1 MSLLAIHPFDNT
13 SNANAHT
20 NLVSIGAQH
29 SYFFYQQLNSNTKP
43 STCLQKPKQI
53 IPSIPRKHFKAPK
66 NSSLSPIRNQKV
78 MPKESITATKPT
90 ATKNPIKLIPKR
102 PYPLVTTFSSPA
114 SLQTTTQ
121 KRQRKVS
128 FDEKVVV
135 VCTIFDEDADLDQQ
149 QPTEVR
155 RHSTGETQPKSILV
169 IPPPS
174 YTTAS
179 NALILPPIKQK
190 ITRSLK
196 QFKNRLLF
204 V

>member
-1 MSLLAIHPFDNT
+1 
-13 SNANAHT
+13 
-20 NLVSIGAQH
+20 
-29 SYFFYQQLNSNTKP
+29 
-43 STCLQKPKQI
+43 
-53 IPSIPRKHFKAPK
+53 
-66 NSSLSPIRNQKV
+66 
-78 MPKESITATKPT
+78 MPKESITAKST
-90 ATKNPIKLIPKR
+90 ASKNPIKLIPKR

-114 SLQTTTQ
+114 SLQTTTK

-149 QPTEVR
+149 PTEIR

-174 YTTAS
+174 YTTTTS
-179 NALILPPIKQK
+179 NALTLPPITQK

>member
-1 MSLLAIHPFDNT
+1 MSVLAVHPFDN
-13 SNANAHT
+13 AAGADVHT
-20 NLVSIGAQH
+20 NLVSIGVQH
-29 SYFFYQQLNSNTKP
+29 SYFFYQQLNSNTNP
-43 STCLQKPKQI
+43 TNLEKPKQI

-66 NSSLSPIRNQKV
+66 TSSLSPIRSQKI
-78 MPKESITATKPT
+78 MPKQTSSNKYNIT
-90 ATKNPIKLIPKR
+90 IIPKR
-102 PYPLVTTFSSPA
+102 PYPLVSTFSSPA
-114 SLQTTTQ
+114 SLQTTTE

-135 VCTIFDEDADLDQQ
+135 VCTIFDEDAADLDQK
-149 QPTEVR
+149 PVEIR

-174 YTTAS
+174 YTTTS
-179 NALILPPIKQK
+179 SSPLLLSLPPLTRK

-196 QFKNRLLF
+196 QFKNRLSF